1 MLKGFYNVTSAMLVH
16 QRNLNVVGN
25 NLTNI
30 STAGFKQDRYTSS
43 TFDDVMFTR
52 VGNKRKDYTDI
63 GRISY
68 IRATDEIYTDY
79 TQGTMEPTEISLDFG
94 IQGEGFFAVQ
104 GENGIIYTRMGTF
117 SLDEEGYLYLN
128 GQGRVL
134 DTQNQP
140 IKMSPQNA
148 DGTYKYPEGTDRIDC
163 DSMGRMTDKDG
174 DPIGQLGVF
183 TFEDYGTLEHDQRGM
198 FTGNGAQL
206 MDNPDIWWRHIERS
220 NTDMTQQMTEMIT
233 SERAL
238 QSAAQIARMY
248 DTVMNRASTDVGRL

>member
-1 MLKGFYNVTSAMLVH
+1 MLKGFYNVTSAMLVQ

-68 IRATDEIYTDY
+68 IRATDHIYTNYD
-79 TQGTMEPTEISLDFG
+79 QGTMEPTDISLDFG
-94 IQGEGFFAVQ
+94 IQGDGFFAVQ

-117 SLDEEGYLYLN
+117 SLDDEGYLYLN

-140 IKMSPQNA
+140 IMMSPQNA
-148 DGTYKYPEGTDRIDC
+148 DGTYKYPRGTDRISC
-163 DSMGRMTDKDG
+163 DSMGRITDKDG
-174 DPIGQLGVF
+174 NPIGQLGVF
-183 TFEDYGTLEHDQRGM
+183 TFADYDALEHDGRGM

-206 MDNPDIWWRHIERS
+206 VDVPNIWWRHVERS
-220 NTDMTQQMTEMIT
+220 NTDMAQQMTEMIT
-233 SERAL
+233 CERAL
-238 QSAAQIARMY
+238 QSAASIAKMY
-248 DTVMNRASTDVGRL
+248 DTVMGHASTDVGRL

>member
-68 IRATDEIYTDY
+68 IRATDHIYTNYD
-79 TQGTMEPTEISLDFG
+79 QGVLEPTDIALDFA

-104 GENGIIYTRMGTF
+104 GENGRVYTRMGTF
-117 SLDEEGYLYLN
+117 SLDDEGYLYLN

-134 DTQNQP
+134 DTAGQP
-140 IKMSPQNA
+140 IMMSAQYA
-148 DGTYKYPEGTDRIDC
+148 DGTYKNPRGTDKINCDAAGRI
-163 DSMGRMTDKDG
+163 TDEDG
-174 DPIGQLGVF
+174 DPIGQLGVY
-183 TFEDYGTLEHDQRGM
+183 TFADYEALEHDQRGM

-206 MDNPDIWWRHIERS
+206 VGAPNIWWKHVERS
-220 NTDMTQQMTEMIT
+220 NTDLFQQMTEMIS

-248 DTVMNRASTDVGRL
+248 DTLMNRASTDLGRL